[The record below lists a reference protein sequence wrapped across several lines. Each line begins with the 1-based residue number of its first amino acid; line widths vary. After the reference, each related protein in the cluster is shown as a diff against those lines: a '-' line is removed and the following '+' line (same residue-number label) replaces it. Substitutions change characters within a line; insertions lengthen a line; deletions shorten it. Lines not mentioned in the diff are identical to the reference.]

1 MGFDFDNFDGVELKR
16 VLLHELL
23 HIYEIYKRITK
34 NVKKDIQWAL
44 SNELMKIRVKYI
56 NNEFLSDF
64 IYLIYTSLDH
74 EIGARVA
81 ETYILLI
88 ESRNTDNV
96 FTLFY

>member
-1 MGFDFDNFDGVELKR
+1 M
-16 VLLHELL
+16 